1 MDTILQSEGAECGLA
16 SLAMIASHYGYKSDL
31 TTLRKLYPQTLKGLN
46 LQQLMAIADQLKL
59 GSRALK
65 LDMEHIKKL
74 ALPCILHW
82 DMNHFVVLEGLKRQS
97 AIIRDPARGKQQIP
111 LTQLAEHFTGIALEL
126 TPHADFE
133 QGDFRQHP
141 SLISMIRSVH
151 GASSFLIQLLALSV
165 VLQLFALAS
174 PYYMQL
180 VVDDVLLNQDT
191 NLLKVLAI
199 AFLIIALFNT
209 FISALRQFVV
219 IHLGA
224 TLNQQLAFHLFRHLI
239 HLPLDFFQKRHMG
252 DIVSRFSSLQYLKQL
267 ITTSMVEAIID
278 GVMAVTTLILIYL
291 YSAKLALIVT
301 IVLALYLAVRL
312 CWYRPLHHY
321 SEEAIVSRAK
331 EQSQFMESIRG
342 IQTIKLGVLEVKRQA
357 LWRNQYTDALNN
369 EVKIERLK
377 TGYQFTN
384 NLLFGVENVI
394 VIYLAANLIIEN
406 NGFTLG
412 MLTAFIAYKTQLTQR
427 FSSLVEKIIEY
438 RLAKLHFQR
447 LSDITHTEQ
456 EQCNF
461 EGITPKI
468 LGEIELKEVNFR
480 YANSEPFVLQ
490 ELNLKIAQ
498 GSSVAIVGESGT
510 GKSTLLKLIIGLLKP
525 SSGKL
530 FFDGLDMSQI
540 SQSKFRENIAAV
552 MQDDKLLTG
561 TIAENICQFD
571 PQVDFE
577 KVIEAAKKA
586 EIHND
591 IINMPMNYNSLVGDM
606 GATLSG
612 GQQQRL
618 LLARALYKDPKI
630 LFLDEATA
638 HLDVSTEQIIIENLQ
653 RLRITRVMVAHRP
666 QTIEMADCI
675 YELSEGSL
683 TKRNK
688 RI

>member
-31 TTLRKLYPQTLKGLN
+31 TSLRNSFPQTLKGVN

-65 LDMEHIKKL
+65 LDMTHFKKL
-74 ALPCILHW
+74 AVPCILHW
-82 DMNHFVVLEGLKRQS
+82 DMNHFVVLEKIKNNS
-97 AIIRDPARGKQQIP
+97 AIIRDPAIGKKHIS
-111 LTQLAEHFTGIALEL
+111 LTQLAEHFTGVALEL

-133 QGDFRQHP
+133 QGDFRKKP
-141 SLISMIRSVH
+141 SILSMIHTTKGV
-151 GASSFLIQLLALSV
+151 SSFLIQLFALSF

-180 VVDDVLLNQDT
+180 VIDDVLLNQDM
-191 NLLKVLAI
+191 NLLKVLAV
-199 AFLIIALFNT
+199 AFLTIALFNT

-224 TLNQQLAFHLFRHLI
+224 TLNQQLAFHLFRYLL

-252 DIVSRFSSLQYLKQL
+252 DIISRFSSLQYLKQL
-267 ITTSMVEAIID
+267 ITTSMVEAVID
-278 GVMAVTTLILIYL
+278 GFMAITTLVLIYL
-291 YSAKLALIVT
+291 YSTQLALIVT
-301 IVLALYLAVRL
+301 LVLFLYLIVRM

-342 IQTIKLGVLEVKRQA
+342 IQTIKLGGLEVKRQA
-357 LWRNQYTDALNN
+357 LWRNQYTEALNN
-369 EVKIERLK
+369 EVKIDRLQ

-384 NLLFGVENVI
+384 NLLFGIENVI
-394 VIYLAANLIIEN
+394 VIYLAANLVMTN
-406 NGFTLG
+406 SGFTVG

-427 FSSLVEKIIEY
+427 FSSLVEKLIEY

-447 LSDITHTEQ
+447 LTDITHSDQ
-456 EQCNF
+456 EQLNID
-461 EGITPKI
+461 GIKPVI
-468 LGEIELKEVNFR
+468 SGEIILTGVNFR

-490 ELNLKIAQ
+490 DLDLAINKGKSI
-498 GSSVAIVGESGT
+498 AIVGDSGC
-510 GKSTLLKLIIGLLKP
+510 GKSTLLKLIIGLLQP
-525 SSGKL
+525 YSGKL
-530 FFDGLDMSQI
+530 NYDGLDTKQI
-540 SQSKFRENIAAV
+540 NQIKFREQIAAV

-561 TIAENICQFD
+561 SIADNICQFE

-577 KVIEAAKKA
+577 KVVEVAKKA

-612 GQQQRL
+612 GQKQRL
-618 LLARALYKDPKI
+618 LLARALYRDPKI

-638 HLDVSTEQIIIENLQ
+638 HLDIGTEKIINQNLKQ
-653 RLRITRVMVAHRP
+653 LKITRIMVAHRP
-666 QTIEMADCI
+666 QTIAMADHV
-675 YELSEGSL
+675 YELSHGSL
-683 TKRNK
+683 IQR
-688 RI
+688 R